1 MEALDGS
8 EHVAKSHP
16 ADAESVRPP
25 FVVARDGSAEPPAPP
40 AGDVTADALTPAYS
54 PTVYDTQEFRD
65 QFARVVIARL
75 RGWQEDMDELRAL
88 VDAAARLEAFCLP
101 HQHGAP

>member
-1 MEALDGS
+1 M
-8 EHVAKSHP
+8 AKSHP

-25 FVVARDGSAEPPAPP
+25 FVVTPGGSAEPPAPP
-40 AGDVTADALTPAYS
+40 AGDMTADALTPAYS
-54 PTVYDTQEFRD
+54 PAVYDTQEFRD
-65 QFARVVIARL
+65 QFAQVVIARL